1 MFKRFLDIFCFS
13 FLFNLVLIIIIL
25 VFYKFGI
32 NLIEDIAGTLLLI
45 SFISFITS
53 YIIYR
58 SYRSSINLFSY
69 KLGATNT
76 GNKYK
81 RILANTAKQFQS
93 RTLHIYNQISKNAKS
108 YKVFNTFLYLNAYV
122 DSRNELIE
130 DLVKA
135 FDEIDDSSTEN
146 EQN

>member
-1 MFKRFLDIFCFS
+1 M
-13 FLFNLVLIIIIL
+13 
-25 VFYKFGI
+25 
-32 NLIEDIAGTLLLI
+32 
-45 SFISFITS
+45 
-53 YIIYR
+53 
-58 SYRSSINLFSY
+58 FSY

-108 YKVFNTFLYLNAYV
+108 YKDFNTFLYLNAYV